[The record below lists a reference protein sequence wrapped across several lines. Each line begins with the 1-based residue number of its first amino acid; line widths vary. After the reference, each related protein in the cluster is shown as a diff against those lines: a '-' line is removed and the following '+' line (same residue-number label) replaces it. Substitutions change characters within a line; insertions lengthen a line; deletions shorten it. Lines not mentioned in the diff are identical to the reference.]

1 MTTIAPELPVN
12 LPAEEAALG
21 AALYRPDAVGLL
33 AGIVRQPGDF
43 YLARHQLVYAAM
55 LDLHGRGVPCDVS
68 ATAGRLAELGKLDAV
83 GGLVAIVRLADDAM
97 PWNIEA
103 YAEQVA
109 AAALRRRLIDAG
121 GRIAALAYQMTDA
134 DELIGATQGEL
145 SRASITAAK
154 SGFVTVAA
162 AMGRLFDQTSE
173 GVTPGLETGYR
184 DLDVMTGGLR
194 GSELTILA
202 ARPGVGKT
210 SLLLCIANHI
220 ARQVGEPALVFSLEM
235 STEMLVARLAAPAL
249 GIPLLALRDRK
260 LSGDQSAELARLV
273 NELDA
278 GHVPLYIDDTPGQS
292 VSAVRAACL
301 KWAAEHGRPPGVI
314 AIDYLQLL
322 QAGERYRGNKVQ
334 EVAEI
339 SRSLVLLARELNVP
353 VLALSQLSR
362 DSEKRAEKV
371 PVLAD
376 LRDSGALEQDAANVW
391 FIYREELHDQNTEKK
406 GVAEIHVAKQRS
418 GPLGVVPL
426 RFNPETTAFH
436 NLSYRTP
443 DGF

>member
-1 MTTIAPELPVN
+1 MTTISPELPIN

-33 AGIVRQPGDF
+33 AGIVKAPVDF
-43 YLARHQLVYAAM
+43 YLAKHQLVYAAM

-68 ATAGRLAELGKLDAV
+68 ATAGRLAETGKLEAV
-83 GGLVAIVRLADDAM
+83 GGLVALTKLADDAM

-103 YAEQVA
+103 YAAQVA
-109 AAALRRRLIDAG
+109 AASLRRRVIDAG
-121 GRIAALAYQMTDA
+121 GRIAALAYQTTDA
-134 DELIGATQGEL
+134 DELIGAAQSEL
-145 SRASITAAK
+145 SRATVAAAK
-154 SGFVTVAA
+154 SGFVNVAA
-162 AMGRLFDQTSE
+162 AMAALFDQTSE
-173 GVTPGLETGYR
+173 GVTPGLETGFS
-184 DLDVMTGGLR
+184 DLDVITGGLR

-220 ARQVGEPALVFSLEM
+220 ARQAGHPALIFSLEM
-235 STEMLVARLAAPAL
+235 STPMLVARLAAPAL
-249 GIPLLALRDRK
+249 GIPLTSIRDRK
-260 LSGDQSAELARLV
+260 LNGDQSASLARLV
-273 NELDA
+273 NELHA
-278 GHVPLYIDDTPGQS
+278 TRPPMHIDDTPGQT
-292 VSAVRAACL
+292 VSGVRAACL
-301 KWAAEHGRPPGVI
+301 KWAAEHGRPPGLI

-339 SRSLVLLARELNVP
+339 SRGLVLLARELDVP

-362 DSEKRAEKV
+362 ASEQRAEKV
-371 PVLAD
+371 PMLAD

-391 FIYREELHDQNTEKK
+391 FIYREEMHEPNTEKK
-406 GVAEIHVAKQRS
+406 GIAEIHVAKQRS
-418 GPLGVVPL
+418 GPLGVVML

-443 DGF
+443 EGF